1 MKGSHRQC
9 PRGPVRGPG
18 LLDGLEE
25 GWERWVTKAAVEIKL
40 FRAAKTQAD
49 CEEL

>member
-1 MKGSHRQC
+1 MQ
-9 PRGPVRGPG
+9 GPG
-18 LLDGLEE
+18 LPDVDGVEE
-25 GWERWVTKAAVEIKL
+25 GRERWVTKVAVEIKL